1 MATKDNVIQFPRTIE
16 HINRDMNRIVD
27 DSVDIVERSE
37 ALLRWAKQI
46 DDGEYLYE
54 LNDGQL
60 RMSAIKDILE

>member
-1 MATKDNVIQFPRTIE
+1 MTTKDNVIQFPRTIE

>member
-1 MATKDNVIQFPRTIE
+1 MTTKDNVIQFPRTIE

-60 RMSAIKDILE
+60 RMSAIKDILV

>member
-1 MATKDNVIQFPRTIE
+1 VTTKDNVIQFPRTIE